1 MSKTYLADIE
11 DDNPNVKD
19 RDTDTG
25 NDTDDEK
32 EVDLEELLKTMA
44 DDDSEDDEDSE
55 EEESEIDEEEPD
67 SEEEENSEK
76 QKEASITEEEIEA
89 RVSSRVQDELNRII
103 PERVNRAMK
112 PYRELERIAG
122 MTVKQIQDT
131 IIKNM
136 IESTADDMG
145 ISEEQARSIV
155 EKDIRLKLHESN
167 QEEANKQ
174 GEQIQVEMKRFQY
187 EQDKAKYMKQPKLA
201 RVLKEIE
208 GDIDRFAKQGLVL
221 SFEDG
226 MRYVLGEKFTKGELL
241 KKMEQGME
249 QKTLRNIERRGKAT
263 QTKSQ
268 GGKVSSTSLSD
279 DQKRMAGF
287 LGVSEKEYAEQ
298 LENDKKSKRKSR

>member
-89 RVSSRVQDELNRII
+89 RVSSRVRDELNRII

>member
-89 RVSSRVQDELNRII
+89 RVSSRVRDELNRII

-226 MRYVLGEKFTKGELL
+226 MRYVLGEKLTKGELL

>member
-1 MSKTYLADIE
+1 MSKSYLADIE
-11 DDNPNVKD
+11 DDNPTVRD
-19 RDTDTG
+19 RDVDTD
-25 NDTDDEK
+25 NDADDEK

-44 DDDSEDDEDSE
+44 DDDSEDDEESE
-55 EEESEIDEEEPD
+55 EEESETDEEESE
-67 SEEEENSEK
+67 SEEEETSK
-76 QKEASITEEEIEA
+76 QKEASVTEEEIEA

>member
-44 DDDSEDDEDSE
+44 DDDSEDDEESE
-55 EEESEIDEEEPD
+55 EEESETDEEESE
-67 SEEEENSEK
+67 SEEEETSK
-76 QKEASITEEEIEA
+76 QKEASVTEEEIEA